1 MGCDDKCGCA
11 VPCPG
16 GADCR
21 HATRP
26 APRLMNS
33 YLIACPVFISVF
45 LDPCRCTSRTAAGG
59 QREHT
64 TCQCGEH
71 CECTPC
77 TCGRAMMP
85 SGREGRRANCS
96 CGAACG
102 CASCAATT
110 TA

>member
-16 GADCR
+16 GTD
-21 HATRP
+21 
-26 APRLMNS
+26 
-33 YLIACPVFISVF
+33 
-45 LDPCRCTSRTAAGG
+45 CRCTSRTAAGG

-102 CASCAATT
+102 CASCASTT